1 MKIVQFQHPSD
12 GTPRIGILAEGGVL
26 DFSAAHQ
33 ACRRGVD
40 GVDEPPI
47 TSTMELLASG
57 RFTVETFAQ
66 AAGFAREQGLAQ
78 GMTVA
83 EPRLLA
89 PVGRPGKI
97 IALGLNYASH
107 AREGGKE
114 PPDHPIIFQKASSAV
129 IGPGEAIVVKPWF
142 TRVDPEI
149 ELAVVMGRAASEVP
163 AAQAGACVAGYTIV
177 NDVTERDM
185 QAADIGAA
193 QPWFR
198 SKSIDTFCPM
208 GPCITLPD
216 EIADPGALE
225 MELRVNG
232 EARQKANT
240 RDLVFG
246 VAELIAFISKHMA
259 FEPGDVISTGTP
271 AGIAP
276 IVPGDVVEC
285 EVDGIGI
292 LRNPVR
298 AQE

>member
-12 GTPRIGILAEGGVL
+12 GTPRVGILADGGAL
-26 DFSAAHQ
+26 DFSTAHQ
-33 ACRRGVD
+33 AYRRTVD

-47 TSTMELLASG
+47 TSTMDLLASG
-57 RFTVETFAQ
+57 RFGVETFAKT
-66 AAGFAREQGLAQ
+66 AEFAREQGL
-78 GMTVA
+78 TVA

-97 IALGLNYASH
+97 VALGLNYASH

-129 IGPGEAIVVKPWF
+129 IGPDDAIVVKPWY

-149 ELAVVMGRAASEVP
+149 ELGVVMGRAACEVP
-163 AAQAGACVAGYTIV
+163 AAEALGYVAGYTVV

-193 QPWFR
+193 HPWFR
-198 SKSIDTFCPM
+198 SKSMDTFCPM
-208 GPCITLPD
+208 GPCIALPD

-246 VAELIAFISKHMA
+246 VAELIAFISAHMA
-259 FEPGDVISTGTP
+259 LEPGDVISTGTP

-285 EVDGIGI
+285 EVEGIGI